1 MARRRS
7 EELSEIGRRFR
18 GKLRELREA
27 ERGNQRDGG
36 SGRVW
41 REGAPVSKR
50 SNHLRVMT
58 LCSRQ
63 PRWRN
68 C

>member
-7 EELSEIGRRFR
+7 ERLSEIGRLFR
-18 GKLRELREA
+18 GKLRELAKPKRATNE
-27 ERGNQRDGG
+27 DGG

-50 SNHLRVMT
+50 SSHLRVMT